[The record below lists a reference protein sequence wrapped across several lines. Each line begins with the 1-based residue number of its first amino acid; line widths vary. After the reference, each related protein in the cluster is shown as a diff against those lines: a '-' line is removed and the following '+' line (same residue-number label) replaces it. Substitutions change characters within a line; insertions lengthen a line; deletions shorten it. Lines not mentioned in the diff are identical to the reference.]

1 MIYQTDHH
9 HHNCSNSL
17 DNSKADLGLNQSLSI
32 RGIVNLSATGD
43 YQSVTMKPYR
53 IMPSGLS
60 TTSPTNSMLSIELM
74 DKNGSILAQYPT
86 DVIVSKAKVEEW
98 KNIGY
103 ISESVPFH
111 PCTAQITISNAG
123 EVLAI
128 QNVSANSPEILSVRA
143 TDEGHNQR
151 VIFSRASNI
160 TVEWEA
166 RDWDKDDLT
175 YLVLYSNDGGSTWP
189 LTIADDLKE
198 TFLQVRANSLEGNS
212 VNLSKFRVIAT
223 DGINTDVRDSN
234 PISVPVLR
242 IGH

>member
-1 MIYQTDHH
+1 M
-9 HHNCSNSL
+9 
-17 DNSKADLGLNQSLSI
+17 
-32 RGIVNLSATGD
+32 
-43 YQSVTMKPYR
+43 
-53 IMPSGLS
+53 
-60 TTSPTNSMLSIELM
+60 
-74 DKNGSILAQYPT
+74 
-86 DVIVSKAKVEEW
+86 
-98 KNIGY
+98 
-103 ISESVPFH
+103 
-111 PCTAQITISNAG
+111 
-123 EVLAI
+123 
-128 QNVSANSPEILSVRA
+128 
-143 TDEGHNQR
+143 
-151 VIFSRASNI
+151 IFSRASNI